1 MTLRQQSVLIGATAT
16 VAAGI
21 PSMSYFDLIPDH
33 LFFLDFT
40 LGVIV
45 APILGG
51 IVAVQQYT
59 SRAGTSAESK
69 LKGGGAELSLGP
81 VLGALAAAG
90 GLVISI
96 ILSQALHVI
105 DLGFQGWIS
114 SAPQMHE
121 ATPGTIVAAA
131 AGFVGIAAVHC
142 VVGGIGGTVGTRIFG
157 DDE

>member
-1 MTLRQQSVLIGATAT
+1 MTPRQQSVLIGATAT
-16 VAAGI
+16 VAAGV

-40 LGVIV
+40 FGVIV

-114 SAPQMHE
+114 NAPQMQK

-131 AGFVGIAAVHC
+131 VGFVGIAAVHC
-142 VVGGIGGTVGTRIFG
+142 IVGGIGGAIGTRIFG